1 MLNKVGHGSLQSRQS
16 LQQLQRTLLPTK
28 GIAGITGFN
37 KAPMTVQ
44 ELDQVADEVLMKS
57 YGKGNAGAFDML
69 YQRHKGPLFRFVLR
83 QVSDRH
89 TAEELYQ
96 DIWSRVIA
104 QRSDYHVSAKF
115 TTWLYTIARNRIID
129 FYRVQG
135 KRLAIESARGEDDID
150 DISHESFVCDQ
161 RPELLLESKESL
173 DTIRQLVAELP
184 PSQREA
190 FVLKYD
196 AGFNHHDIAAIT
208 GHKEETIK
216 SQIRYAISKLKQGLF
231 GGRHD

>member
-1 MLNKVGHGSLQSRQS
+1 MMNIVESGPGLEQQWPAQS
-16 LQQLQRTLLPTK
+16 PK
-28 GIAGITGFN
+28 GIAKTLTGFVE
-37 KAPMTVQ
+37 ARMTVQ
-44 ELDQVADEVLMKS
+44 ELDQVADEVLMKG
-57 YGKGNAGAFDML
+57 YGKGNVSAFEML

-89 TAEELYQ
+89 IAEELFQ

-104 QRSDYHVSAKF
+104 QRGEYHVSAKF
-115 TTWLYTIARNRIID
+115 TTWLYTIARNRVID

-135 KRLAIESARGEDDID
+135 KRLDIEIHQGEDDID
-150 DISHESFVCDQ
+150 DIRHDSFVCDR
-161 RPELLLESKESL
+161 RPELLLESSESL
-173 DTIRQLVAELP
+173 AAIRKLVAELP
-184 PSQREA
+184 ASQREA

-196 AGFNHHDIAAIT
+196 AGFNHHDIAEIT